1 MSENHFAFSVKG
13 ILTGSYAGVAYP
25 SRLNVTGSVLDDLVV
40 FSDKIVI
47 TVVLA
52 KLVSLDLFVVLIEV
66 AVSVGALSENHC
78 AVLTELILTGGEG
91 STGNYIGG
99 EVTSR
104 VYGILV
110 VLANVV
116 PIAFER
122 NELIGVDLYVVIV
135 EVAVGPGTILGLHLA
150 ISVKVV
156 VACGVSGAL
165 KVSGGE
171 VTGLVYRIFVVL
183 GNKVVIALVCAK
195 LVRGLLLVVDVE
207 VTVGLRTVDGGEMT
221 LGVKVVVAYGEIS
234 AFDHRSVQI
243 TSLISGDLVVF
254 GNQIPVSVVHA
265 ELIRLLLLVVD
276 IEVIVFVGA
285 VEIHQNTVFIELI
298 VANRKAGAFN
308 NSSVQIASLPL
319 GDLIVLGN
327 QIPIAVEL
335 NKRICFEL
343 DTVLVNSAVFLY
355 AVLEIVNDVAIIIE
369 FIVTR
374 GNIAVSALIVDGYA
388 GVSHR
393 LEGAR
398 EVVVLIVV
406 LYQAG
411 VEQIAVLE
419 VVDFLCVFG
428 SEENAVFVFDGLNKS
443 ALVGEVI
450 QRIIS
455 ILRKGIMG

>member
-66 AVSVGALSENHC
+66 AVSVGTLSENHC

-171 VTGLVYRIFVVL
+171 VTGLIDRI
-183 GNKVVIALVCAK
+183 
-195 LVRGLLLVVDVE
+195 LVV
-207 VTVGLRTVDGGEMT
+207 T
-221 LGVKVVVAYGEIS
+221 K
-234 AFDHRSVQI
+234 
-243 TSLISGDLVVF
+243 
-254 GNQIPVSVVHA
+254 
-265 ELIRLLLLVVD
+265 
-276 IEVIVFVGA
+276 
-285 VEIHQNTVFIELI
+285 
-298 VANRKAGAFN
+298 
-308 NSSVQIASLPL
+308 
-319 GDLIVLGN
+319 
-327 QIPIAVEL
+327 
-335 NKRICFEL
+335 
-343 DTVLVNSAVFLY
+343 
-355 AVLEIVNDVAIIIE
+355 
-369 FIVTR
+369 
-374 GNIAVSALIVDGYA
+374 
-388 GVSHR
+388 
-393 LEGAR
+393 
-398 EVVVLIVV
+398 
-406 LYQAG
+406 
-411 VEQIAVLE
+411 
-419 VVDFLCVFG
+419 
-428 SEENAVFVFDGLNKS
+428 
-443 ALVGEVI
+443 
-450 QRIIS
+450 
-455 ILRKGIMG
+455 